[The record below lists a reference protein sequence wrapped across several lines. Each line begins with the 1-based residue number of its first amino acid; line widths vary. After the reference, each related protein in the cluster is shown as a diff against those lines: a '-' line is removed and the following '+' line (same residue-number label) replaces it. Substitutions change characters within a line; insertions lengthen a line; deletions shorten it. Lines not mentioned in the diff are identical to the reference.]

1 MSSTVRSFRFS
12 KRAIDALP
20 NSDYKQT
27 EYTDTEL
34 SGLKLIVTA
43 KGKKSFLFRYTA
55 QGVKRAMKIGDY
67 LVMDVATARQKALE
81 MKQLLS
87 QHIDPQAEKD
97 RCSAMPTFY
106 EFCEKTY
113 IPHAKQHK
121 RSYQDD
127 ISKLNTHIY
136 ERLGSLRLGDITHL
150 KIETYLSQLGKNAQL
165 ARATCNRHLALLSV
179 IFNLAITHGLL
190 EKNPCAQI
198 KKLKE
203 NNQRER
209 YLSPD
214 ELKRLLAVMDDTNPQ
229 TCEPNRITVAAI
241 KLLLLTGTRR
251 EEALDAKWEDID
263 LNQKRWFLPH
273 TKSGKSRYVH
283 LNQSACELLGGIAPV
298 EGCPYVFV
306 NPKTK
311 TRISTPVKTFK
322 RLLEKAQISNFRIH
336 DLRHHFASVAV
347 NSGASLYVVQ
357 NLLGHASSQTTQR
370 YAHLQNE
377 TLLAASEKVAQ
388 AMRYASIAS

>member
-1 MSSTVRSFRFS
+1 MNIYRTKFCFNKRS
-12 KRAIDALP
+12 IDALP
-20 NSDYKQT
+20 NSDKKQT
-27 EYTDTEL
+27 EYSDTEV

-43 KGKKSFLFRYTA
+43 KGNKSFLFRYTF
-55 QGVKRAMKIGDY
+55 QSTKQSIKIGDY
-67 LVMDVATARQKALE
+67 VLMDVKKARQKALE

-87 QHIDPQAEKD
+87 QGINPQAEKD
-97 RCSAMPTFY
+97 RCSAMPTFK

-127 ISKLNTHIY
+127 ISKLNTHMY
-136 ERLGSLRLGDITHL
+136 AHLGSLRLGDITYL
-150 KIETYLSQLGKNAQL
+150 KIDAYLNHLGKDKKL
-165 ARATCNRHLALLSV
+165 ADATYNRHLALLSV

-190 EKNPCAQI
+190 EKNPCAHI

-203 NNQRER
+203 NNQRDR

-229 TCEPNRITVAAI
+229 TCEPNRITVAAL

-251 EEALDAKWEDID
+251 EEALSAKWKDID

-273 TKSGKSRYVH
+273 TKSGKSRYVQ
-283 LNQSACELLGGIAPV
+283 LNRSACKLLSSIKPV
-298 EGCPYVFV
+298 QGCPYVFV

-311 TRISTPVKTFK
+311 TRINTPVKTFK
-322 RLLEKAQISNFRIH
+322 RLLEKAQITNFRIH

-370 YAHLQNE
+370 YAHLQSE

-388 AMRYASIAS
+388 AMR

>member
-1 MSSTVRSFRFS
+1 M
-12 KRAIDALP
+12 IDALP
-20 NSDYKQT
+20 NSDKKQT
-27 EYTDTEL
+27 EYSDTEV

-43 KGKKSFLFRYTA
+43 KGNKSFLFRYTF
-55 QGVKRAMKIGDY
+55 QSTKRSVKLGDY
-67 LVMDVATARQKALE
+67 VLMDVKKARQKALE

-87 QHIDPQAEKD
+87 QGIDPQAEKD
-97 RCSAMPTFY
+97 RCSAMPTFK

-136 ERLGSLRLGDITHL
+136 QQFSSLKLGDITHL
-150 KIETYLSQLGKNAQL
+150 KIETYLNHLGINAQL
-165 ARATCNRHLALLSV
+165 AHATRNRHLALLSV

-190 EKNPCAQI
+190 EKNPCAHI

-214 ELKRLLAVMDDTNPQ
+214 ELKRLLAVMDDTDPR

-251 EEALDAKWEDID
+251 EEALNAKWEDID

-273 TKSGKSRYVH
+273 TKSGKSRYVQ
-283 LNQSACELLGGIAPV
+283 LNQGACELLRGITPV
-298 EGCPYVFV
+298 KGCPYVFV

-311 TRISTPVKTFK
+311 TRINTPVKTFK
-322 RLLEKAQISNFRIH
+322 RLLEKAQITNFRIH
-336 DLRHHFASVAV
+336 DLRHQFASAAV
-347 NSGASLYVVQ
+347 NSGASLYIVQ
-357 NLLGHASSQTTQR
+357 GLLGHASSQTTQR

-388 AMRYASIAS
+388 AMCLELS

>member
-1 MSSTVRSFRFS
+1 M
-12 KRAIDALP
+12 IDALP
-20 NSDYKQT
+20 NSDKKQT
-27 EYTDTEL
+27 EYSDTEV

-43 KGKKSFLFRYTA
+43 KGNKSFLFRYTFKSTKRS
-55 QGVKRAMKIGDY
+55 VKVGDY
-67 LVMDVATARQKALE
+67 VLMDVKKARQKALE

-87 QHIDPQAEKD
+87 QGIDPQAEND
-97 RCSAMPTFY
+97 RCSAMPTFK

-136 ERLGSLRLGDITHL
+136 ERLGSLRLGDITHP
-150 KIETYLSQLGKNAQL
+150 KIDAYLSHLGKHQHL
-165 ARATCNRHLALLSV
+165 ADATCNRHLALLSV

-190 EKNPCAQI
+190 EKNPCAHI

-214 ELKRLLAVMDDTNPQ
+214 ELKRLMAVMNDTDPR

-251 EEALDAKWEDID
+251 EEALNAKWEDID
-263 LNQKRWFLPH
+263 LNKKRWFLPH
-273 TKSGKSRYVH
+273 TKSGKSRYVQ
-283 LNQSACELLGGIAPV
+283 LNQSACELLRGITPV
-298 EGCPYVFV
+298 KGCLYVFV

-311 TRISTPVKTFK
+311 TRINTPVKTFK

-357 NLLGHASSQTTQR
+357 SLLGHASSQTTQR
-370 YAHLQNE
+370 YAHLQSE

-388 AMRYASIAS
+388 AMCLELS